1 MSTLWKHAFGFLNKP
16 PSKLHKSLQELLL
29 VEFSVVADE
38 DEVVVPDFQ
47 LLGVHVGRFLE
58 EDDVLCC
65 QLALRLTHAPS
76 AEEIFIRRKNFK
88 SEPFWPM

>member
-1 MSTLWKHAFGFLNKP
+1 M
-16 PSKLHKSLQELLL
+16 HKSLQELLL

-47 LLGVHVGRFLE
+47 LLGAHVGRFLE
-58 EDDVLCC
+58 EDDVLRC